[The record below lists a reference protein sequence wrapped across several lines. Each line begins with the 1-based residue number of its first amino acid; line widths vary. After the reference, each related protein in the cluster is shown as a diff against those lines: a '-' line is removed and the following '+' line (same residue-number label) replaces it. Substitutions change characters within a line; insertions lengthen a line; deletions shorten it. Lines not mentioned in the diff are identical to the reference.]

1 MAAKLVDAGETGVG
15 VETCVPLRV
24 GSTVAVE
31 GRLRHSG
38 YSLALKGQ
46 ARVMHARAL
55 GGGVY
60 RIGLAFEDVA
70 YRRPS

>member
-1 MAAKLVDAGETGVG
+1 MAAKLIDSGDMGVG
-15 VETCVPLRV
+15 VDTCVPLRV
-24 GSTVAVE
+24 GSRVAVE
-31 GRLRHSG
+31 GKLRHTG

-46 ARVMHARAL
+46 ARVVHARAL
-55 GGGVY
+55 GEGVF